1 MQKLIYVPPW
11 DTPGGDDN
19 VSLMLAEPYIL
30 GTVSG
35 TSGTDTTIRADT
47 IPGLDG
53 VYMREIRIEPALIKC
68 TVNVHGTN
76 REEMYKNRF
85 SLIQCLTPKA
95 DPGTLY
101 YTNDY
106 KTLKIGAVPQ
116 NSPQFTARIQNFNTA
131 SIEFY
136 CPSPFWEETAATVK
150 KVAYVGSD
158 FSFPLSFEGN
168 IRFGVVQSETII
180 TPKSV
185 VNVPLLITIGAPATN
200 PIKLTNRATGETIE
214 LGKAL
219 TDGQKLIINTKRGN
233 KSVILV
239 NADGTSEDA
248 FNYITPDSVLF
259 ELVPKENNIVYES
272 WNENEPTTVTI
283 EYYERYTGV

>member
-11 DTPGGDDN
+11 DTLGGGDN
-19 VSLMLAEPYIL
+19 VALMLAEPYIL

-35 TSGTDTTIRADT
+35 TSGTDTTIQSDT

-53 VYMREIRIEPALIKC
+53 AYMRGIRIEPVIVKC
-68 TVNVHGTN
+68 TVNVHGTS
-76 REEMYKNRF
+76 REDMYKNRF
-85 SLIQCLTPKA
+85 ALIRSLTPKA
-95 DPGTLY
+95 TPGTLFY
-101 YTNDY
+101 SNDY

-116 NSPQFTARIQNFNTA
+116 NSPGFTARIQNYNAA

-136 CPSPFWEETAATVK
+136 CPSPFWEETEATIK
-150 KVAYVGSD
+150 RVAYVGND
-158 FSFPLSFEGN
+158 FEFPLALDDGMQ
-168 IRFGVVQSETII
+168 FGVVQSEMTI
-180 TPKSV
+180 TPDSA

-200 PIKLTNRATGETIE
+200 PIKLTNSTTAETIE
-214 LGKAL
+214 LEKSL
-219 TDGQKLIINTKRGN
+219 TDGQKLIINTKRGE
-233 KSVILV
+233 KSVTLV